1 MKRRLQHARRRL
13 FARPHVRRQT
23 TGFRLRA
30 DSMLGML
37 HLSGK
42 SALTVGLALVMMT
55 FIALLIVNFVGQVM
69 QSGRL
74 EAQRIESEAELQRI
88 HAENARLEGAVAF
101 TESDV
106 YVERAARDHLSYAY
120 PDDTVILPRLVTPVP
135 ADDPVSE
142 APEPSILS
150 ETVRRENWRLWW
162 EAFFPAAS

>member
-13 FARPHVRRQT
+13 FGRPHVRRQT
-23 TGFRLRA
+23 TGLRLRT

-74 EAQRIESEAELQRI
+74 EAQRIDSEAELQRI
-88 HAENARLEGAVAF
+88 YAENARLEGAVAF

-120 PDDTVILPRLVTPVP
+120 PEDTVILPRLVTPVP
-135 ADDPVSE
+135 ADNSASE
-142 APEPSILS
+142 APEPSVLL

-162 EAFFPAAS
+162 AAFFPAES